1 MVIGMMMEIMA
12 ASDISFFFCC
22 QELLEFCSE
31 EDFTPEEISQ
41 EYDFRICPFCGFK
54 LSMLR

>member
-1 MVIGMMMEIMA
+1 MMIETMA

-22 QELLEFCSE
+22 QELLEFCTE